1 MENLKKLMEMGIPVH
16 RATFHQPV
24 SNGNDEPKSQFLSSY
39 PTKKKL
45 EVKMS
50 WVDGVIICFHCGRY
64 FATPVTNV
72 IWFEFN
78 DQLVK
83 RDGKELPS
91 QLPMSDGKSNG
102 NGSRKAPSSPP
113 AE

>member
-1 MENLKKLMEMGIPVH
+1 METGIPVH

-78 DQLVK
+78 DQLIK
-83 RDGKELPS
+83 SDGKELPS
-91 QLPMSDGKSNG
+91 HLPMSDGKFNSG
-102 NGSRKAPSSPP
+102 DSRKDARGPQ
-113 AE
+113 AK